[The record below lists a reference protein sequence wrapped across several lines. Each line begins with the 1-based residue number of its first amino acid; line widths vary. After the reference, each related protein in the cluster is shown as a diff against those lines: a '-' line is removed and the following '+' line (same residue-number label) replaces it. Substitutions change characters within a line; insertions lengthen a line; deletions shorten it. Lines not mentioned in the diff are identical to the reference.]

1 MKPPYSSEKTLIFKT
16 SDTDDRIYLREQKGK
31 FQQIR
36 RSLSVIL
43 MIFFALVPFI
53 QFNGAQAIYFD
64 VLQQQVHF
72 FSLTLFPQDLL
83 ILCLI
88 FMLAAFLLF
97 YITKFYGR
105 VWCGFTCPQTIW
117 MLMFNWIE
125 RRIEG
130 TPNKSKYLNS
140 QPLSLNKCYKK
151 ALKHFIWG
159 AGSKTKCAN
168 ICAHILEFS
177 LLCLINLPS

>member
-1 MKPPYSSEKTLIFKT
+1 MCDSGGNGDGNTSTWDGYNRFNEIPIAPEKNVQYQPTQTKEEM
-16 SDTDDRIYLREQKGK
+16 LREKFQLLRKLESLEQKGV
-31 FQQIR
+31 Q
-36 RSLSVIL
+36 
-43 MIFFALVPFI
+43 
-53 QFNGAQAIYFD
+53 
-64 VLQQQVHF
+64 
-72 FSLTLFPQDLL
+72 
-83 ILCLI
+83 
-88 FMLAAFLLF
+88 MLAAFLLF